1 MFRCATAVAMA
12 LAGMENLAATMAQM
26 IRLGAMAHTP
36 TTAAT
41 ASVIKRCQMPE
52 YKEVKLA
59 IETTQ
64 YGVGLL
70 VKNMS
75 KNSFYTIVVG
85 GGLVRD
91 NPKMVDM
98 RISVKRRDLGWTVSD
113 IELHVPME
121 SGFTQKESL
130 EFLEKLGRDLIMDFW
145 AYQAMHDRVQ
155 KAIMR

>member
-1 MFRCATAVAMA
+1 
-12 LAGMENLAATMAQM
+12 
-26 IRLGAMAHTP
+26 
-36 TTAAT
+36 
-41 ASVIKRCQMPE
+41 MPE